1 MFKKLNNIGDCGIVC
16 DFGEEVNQE
25 VNSNVIKLFHHIK
38 EEVSKGS
45 LKGIL
50 NYTPSYN
57 KLIINFDLEKIN
69 SSEIINFLKSI
80 DFSKLNLTRS
90 RKKWTIPVCYDFE
103 MDLANMSKTLK
114 MNKDEIINIHLNTDF
129 FVYMVGFIPGHP
141 FMGDLNSKLF
151 LNRLKTPRVRIPAGS
166 VGIVEKFCNIYPYES
181 PGGWNII
188 GRTPTKLFNKENEFN
203 PCLLSPGDSVKF
215 KSISKKEFEKL
226 ANE

>member
-90 RKKWTIPVCYDFE
+90 SKKWTIPVCYDFE
-103 MDLANMSKTLK
+103 MDLANMSKALK

-226 ANE
+226 AND